1 MQCYSDSEVTVD
13 PNSKDLAM
21 KVFYFVRSLV
31 LIDLRSLYFRGQ
43 DSEIF
48 ASFHLLDFREVNMQ
62 NNPRI
67 QRPLWSR

>member
-1 MQCYSDSEVTVD
+1 
-13 PNSKDLAM
+13 M

-31 LIDLRSLYFRGQ
+31 LINLRSLDFRVQ

-48 ASFHLLDFREVNMQ
+48 AYFHLLDFREVNMQ

-67 QRPLWSR
+67 QRPL